1 MGSVRVVAYDPAWP
15 DRFEALR
22 HRIEPAVA
30 DIALAI
36 EHVGSTAVPGL
47 PAKPVIDLDV
57 VVSRPDMA
65 EGIRRLADLGYEHR
79 GDLGIP
85 EREAFRPPRGLP
97 RHHLYLCPADS
108 RALANHLAVRDHLR
122 RHEEDVRAY
131 GELKQRLAQRYADD
145 IDAYVEGKTAFL
157 LDILRRSGFDPG
169 ALEEIE
175 AMNRRR
181 GSSGTRRGPNGRSRP
196 IPLPIPSPAPE
207 DPCDDVP
214 PSSASSP

>member
-15 DRFEALR
+15 HRFEALR
-22 HRIEPAVA
+22 RRIQAGVG

-57 VVSRPDMA
+57 VVPRGAMS
-65 EGIRRLADLGYEHR
+65 EGIGRLARLGYAPR

-85 EREAFRPPRGLP
+85 DREAFRPPPGPP

-122 RHEEDVRAY
+122 RHEDDARAY
-131 GELKQRLAQRYADD
+131 GRLKLRLAERHAEDV
-145 IDAYVEGKTAFL
+145 DAYVEGKTGFL
-157 LDILRRSGFDPG
+157 LDILRRSGFDSE

-175 AMNRRR
+175 GMNRR
-181 GSSGTRRGPNGRSRP
+181 P
-196 IPLPIPSPAPE
+196 
-207 DPCDDVP
+207 
-214 PSSASSP
+214 